1 MSSTQ
6 PQPHR
11 PASPQRLKIVQ
22 HMEQAGLIAIIRAA
36 SADGLIETCRAL
48 RDGGVTVAE
57 ITMTTPGAL
66 EALERARSELGETCL
81 LGVGSVLDADTVGQ
95 AVGAGADFIVSPV
108 FKPEVVAAAHAHDK
122 PVLPGALSPT
132 EILAAWEA
140 GADLVKVFPANHFG
154 PGYFK
159 DVLAPM
165 PHLKLTP
172 TGGVN
177 LDTIQAWFDHGARC
191 LGVGSALVKRE
202 LIAAQDWAGLTNLAG
217 QFVAAV
223 NNARGDRGS

>member
-1 MSSTQ
+1 MSQTQ
-6 PQPHR
+6 YQDKR
-11 PASPQRLKIVQ
+11 QTTAQRRQTVER
-22 HMEQAGLIAIIRAA
+22 MESAGLIAIIRAS

-66 EALERARSELGETCL
+66 EALKRARAELGDECL
-81 LGVGSVLDADTVGQ
+81 LGVGSVLDAQTADD
-95 AVGAGADFIVSPV
+95 AVQAGAEFIVSPV
-108 FKPEVVAAAHAHDK
+108 FKPEVVTAAHVHDK

-132 EILAAWEA
+132 EILTAWEA
-140 GADLVKVFPANHFG
+140 GADLVKVFPANQFG
-154 PGYFK
+154 PSYFK

-177 LDTIQAWFDHGARC
+177 LDTIKAWFDNGARC
-191 LGVGSALVKRE
+191 LGVGSALVKKD
-202 LIAAQDWAGLTNLAG
+202 LIAAQDWAGLTDLARK
-217 QFVAAV
+217 FVSGVEAA
-223 NNARGDRGS
+223 RS